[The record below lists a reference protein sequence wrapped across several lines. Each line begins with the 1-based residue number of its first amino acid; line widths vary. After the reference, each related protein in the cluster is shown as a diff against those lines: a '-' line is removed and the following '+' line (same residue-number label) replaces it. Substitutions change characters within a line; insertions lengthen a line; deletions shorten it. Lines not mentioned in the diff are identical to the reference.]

1 MIRVLALLAL
11 ALLLGACAQNR
22 NPASYETGAEE
33 PTELSRARIHT
44 ELAIAYYGAGQYNV
58 AMEEVQIALAADDKY
73 LPAINQLGLIHLALG
88 QTDKAQEV
96 MQRAIRLDPNDP
108 SINNNYGMLLCS
120 KGQAAEAMR
129 YFDKA
134 LSDPLYRTPE
144 FAYVNAGVCMK
155 NEGNYLQAEQFL
167 RRALALAP
175 DQPQALYHLADLQFR
190 NAEYESAEV
199 FITRHLQGVV
209 AGPDALWLAARI
221 EYKLGK
227 MVAVESYGAQLNRRF
242 PASEQTRA
250 FNMGQF

>member
-1 MIRVLALLAL
+1 MIRVFAILGL

-22 NPASYETGAEE
+22 NPNSYETSAEE
-33 PTELSRARIHT
+33 STKLSRARIHT
-44 ELAIAYYGAGQYNV
+44 ELAIAYYGAGQYSV

-88 QTDKAQEV
+88 QTDEAQKV
-96 MQRAIRLDPNDP
+96 MQRAIRLDPADP

-167 RRALALAP
+167 RRALALP
-175 DQPQALYHLADLQFR
+175 LP
-190 NAEYESAEV
+190 
-199 FITRHLQGVV
+199 TR
-209 AGPDALWLAARI
+209 RI
-221 EYKLGK
+221 
-227 MVAVESYGAQLNRRF
+227 
-242 PASEQTRA
+242 
-250 FNMGQF
+250 